1 MERKTKLIAVTLSV
15 AFALILIVGALFL
28 FTDVFTRTS
37 GRASK
42 TPTLTIETPQ
52 KLSASESEYFTLDV
66 MISDLGDA
74 IYPAASFCIGF
85 DPAYLEFLEVKEG
98 NVFIGNNSES
108 VPKNL
113 PEWSYNAT
121 AANESGQIN
130 LMYLDLTGGKYA
142 FSKELLA
149 DEDNVVFRLSFRLRG
164 SAGAGDFYYLTVE
177 NAVFAA
183 SDETQSLA
191 TNKDTL
197 KTKHGKIIVGE

>member
-1 MERKTKLIAVTLSV
+1 MKRKTKIIAAILSV
-15 AFALILIVGALFL
+15 VIALILIVGALFL
-28 FTDVFTRTS
+28 FTDIFTKTPMQTP
-37 GRASK
+37 K

-52 KLSASESEYFTLDV
+52 KLSLGETEYFTLDV
-66 MISDLGDA
+66 LISDLGEA
-74 IYPAASFCIGF
+74 IYPAASFCISF
-85 DPAYLEFLEVKEG
+85 DPAYLEFIEVKEG
-98 NVFIGNNSES
+98 NVFISNDSKN

-113 PEWSYNAT
+113 PEWSYNAM

-142 FSKELLA
+142 FSKDLLA

-164 SAGAGDFYYLTVE
+164 SARVGDIYHLTVE

-191 TNKDTL
+191 TSKDTL
-197 KTKHGKIIVGE
+197 KIKHGKIIVGE

>member
-1 MERKTKLIAVTLSV
+1 MERKTRVIAITLGV
-15 AFALILIVGALFL
+15 AFALILIVGVLFL

-37 GRASK
+37 GQASK

-52 KLSASESEYFTLDV
+52 KLSRSETEYFTLDV

-98 NVFIGNNSES
+98 NVFIGNNSETI
-108 VPKNL
+108 PKNL

-149 DEDNVVFRLSFRLRG
+149 DGDNVVFRLSFRLRG
-164 SAGAGDFYYLTVE
+164 SARVGDFYYLTVE

>member
-15 AFALILIVGALFL
+15 AFALILIIGALFI

-37 GRASK
+37 GRTSK

-149 DEDNVVFRLSFRLRG
+149 DEDNVVFRLLFRLRG
-164 SAGAGDFYYLTVE
+164 SARAGDFYYLTVE